1 VIFCPFF
8 FETIPRLSQL
18 IYVIETSTIFNI
30 VMVGYVN
37 SRRTRCFAVVG
48 AQDPK
53 VNSFTM
59 PRRTI
64 RDKTFSK
71 MFDIKFQDE
80 KGGTEIAW
88 GLKTGTIDVM
98 VMEHG
103 DDTESSY
110 PL

>member
-1 VIFCPFF
+1 
-8 FETIPRLSQL
+8 
-18 IYVIETSTIFNI
+18 
-30 VMVGYVN
+30 
-37 SRRTRCFAVVG
+37 
-48 AQDPK
+48 
-53 VNSFTM
+53 
-59 PRRTI
+59 
-64 RDKTFSK
+64 

-80 KGGTEIAW
+80 KGGTEIAWQKAW